1 MSKYK
6 LYDIVKA
13 VGIDE
18 IPLEKAATDFTIDG
32 TLTPQQALNLWDTVV
47 AKSNILGRIRRV
59 LANSNAGDLNQ
70 YVNEGILTGRAGAA
84 TAMDAVRGGGD
95 IAGVN
100 KDNIGNSY
108 VLKEL
113 YFLYNLLNTEMTNF
127 AALGRSKF
135 NTEAGNQ
142 IATGYG
148 NAFTEKFITGDDG
161 LNEPAG
167 IIKLVTDNLAANP
180 TEEASGKKVRN
191 VDTGALTTITDRLAA
206 VWKKQQIKYRKKCVI
221 LLSDA
226 DYETYKDEVDESSN
240 YNGAK
245 TVTQDKDYKYKGLE
259 LIPMEDM
266 ADNTYVMSPLDNIC
280 YIMSVA
286 SGANERGTDV
296 QKVPKTL
303 VYWNLANMQFA
314 FVTYDKV
321 VYGYDAS

>member
-1 MSKYK
+1 MATNK

-13 VGIDE
+13 VGIDQ

-47 AKSNILGRIRRV
+47 PKSNILSRIRRV

-70 YVNEGILTGRAGAA
+70 YVNEGILTGRAGAV
-84 TAMDAVRGGGD
+84 TAMTAVRGGGD
-95 IAGVN
+95 IANIN

-108 VLKEL
+108 TLKEL
-113 YFLYNLLNTEMTNF
+113 YFLYDLLNTEMTNF
-127 AALGRSKF
+127 AALGRNKF

-142 IATGYG
+142 IATGYA
-148 NAFTEKFITGDDG
+148 NAMTEKFVTGDNG
-161 LNEPAG
+161 INEPYG
-167 IIKLVTDNLAANP
+167 IVPQIVANLAASP
-180 TEEASGKKVRN
+180 AEEATGKKVRN
-191 VDTGALTTITDRLAA
+191 IDTAALTTITDRLSA
-206 VWKKQQIKYRKKCVI
+206 VYKKQQIKYRKKCVI

-226 DYETYKDEVDESSN
+226 DYETYKEEVDESSN

-245 TVTQDKDYKYKGLE
+245 TITQDKDYKYKGIE
-259 LIPMEDM
+259 LIAMEDM
-266 ADNTYVMSPLDNIC
+266 TDNTYIMSPLDNMC
-280 YIMSVA
+280 YIMSIA
-286 SGANERGTDV
+286 TGANERGTDV

-321 VYGYDAS
+321 VYGYDQT

>member
-32 TLTPQQALNLWDTVV
+32 TLTPQQAVNLWDTVV
-47 AKSNILGRIRRV
+47 PKSNILSRIRRV

-70 YVNEGILTGRAGAA
+70 YINEGILTGRAGAV
-84 TAMDAVRGGGD
+84 TAMTAIRGGGD
-95 IAGVN
+95 IAGLR

-113 YFLYNLLNTEMTNF
+113 YFMYDLLNTEMTNF
-127 AALGRSKF
+127 AALGRNKF
-135 NTEAGNQ
+135 NQEAGNQ
-142 IATGYG
+142 IATGYS

-161 LNEPAG
+161 INEPAG
-167 IIKLVTDNLAANP
+167 IIKLVTDNLAASP
-180 TEEASGKKVRN
+180 AEEATGKKVRN
-191 VDTGALTTITDRLAA
+191 IDTAALTAVTDRFSA
-206 VWKKQQIKYRKKCVI
+206 VWKKQQVKYRKKSVI
-221 LLSDA
+221 LCSDA
-226 DYETYKDEVDESSN
+226 DYETYKEEVDESSN

-245 TVTQDKDYKYKGLE
+245 TLTQDKDYRFKGLE
-259 LIPMEDM
+259 VIPMEDM
-266 ADNTYVMSPLDNIC
+266 DDNTYVMSPLDNMC
-280 YIMSVA
+280 YILSVA

-321 VYGYDAS
+321 VYGYDQT